1 MNSQSKLLLVIG
13 IFVLTENC
21 LGQQPI
27 SENTIM
33 HFAADIITVDSI
45 LSASS
50 FESRQST
57 SNNHPHSLPCDK
69 DNIRFE
75 LNKGKSDG
83 KVEFICPRIP
93 EMDRPKKI

>member
-1 MNSQSKLLLVIG
+1 MNPQSKLLLVIG
-13 IFVLTENC
+13 IFVLTETC
-21 LGQQPI
+21 FGQQPV

-33 HFAADIITVDSI
+33 HFAADIIKVDSI

-57 SNNHPHSLPCDK
+57 SNSHPHNLPCDQN
-69 DNIRFE
+69 NIRSE
-75 LNKGKSDG
+75 LNKSNSDG